1 MASMRWKMGDS
12 NVVAEYMKLLRLWNG
27 AIAALGLLLGAAVAV
42 GINHLDSHLFDL
54 ALGVI
59 IVVLFVGAGNSLND
73 YYDVEIDRIAHPKR
87 PIVRGTIS
95 RRTALLSAGVM
106 FAVCFVL
113 SIWINPPLPF
123 AIVGLPLVI
132 VGLAILG
139 MITYELRLKRAGLA
153 GNVMIALLVVA
164 LFEFAGAVVGRA
176 DLVIE
181 LALLAALATLGR
193 EIVKDIEDMHGDVA
207 RRTLPRIVGAKRAG
221 YIALIPT
228 LAAVSLSPIPYLQN
242 LLTYLYIF
250 VVIIADVIFVYGGIV
265 QLSDPKR
272 GQKIYKWAMIVALL
286 AFAVGVQ
293 T

>member
-42 GINHLDSHLFDL
+42 GISHLSPHLFEL
-54 ALGVI
+54 TLGLI

-73 YYDVEIDRIAHPKR
+73 YYDVEIDRIAHPTR
-87 PIVRGTIS
+87 PIVKGAIS
-95 RRTALLSAGVM
+95 KRTALLSAGVM
-106 FAVCFVL
+106 FAACFAL
-113 SIWINPPLPF
+113 SIWINLLSL
-123 AIVGLPLVI
+123 AI

-139 MITYELRLKRAGLA
+139 MVAYELRLKRAGLA
-153 GNVMIALLVVA
+153 GNIMIALLVVA

-176 DLVIE
+176 DLSLE

-193 EIVKDIEDMHGDVA
+193 EIVKDVEDMDGDVA
-207 RRTLPRIVGAKRAG
+207 RKTLPKIVGVKRAG
-221 YIALIPT
+221 YIALVPT
-228 LAAVSLSPIPYLQN
+228 LAAVTLSPLPYLQN
-242 LLTYLYIF
+242 LLTYIYLL

>member
-1 MASMRWKMGDS
+1 MSDS

-27 AIAALGLLLGAAVAV
+27 AIAALGLLLGAAVAI
-42 GINHLDSHLFDL
+42 GINNLDSHLFEL
-54 ALGVI
+54 ALGTI

-87 PIVRGTIS
+87 PIVKGTVS
-95 RRTALLSAGVM
+95 RRIALLSAGVM
-106 FAVCFVL
+106 FAACFAL
-113 SIWINPPLPF
+113 SIWINLLSL
-123 AIVGLPLVI
+123 AIVA
-132 VGLAILG
+132 LAIIG
-139 MITYELRLKRAGLA
+139 MAAYELKLKRAGLV
-153 GNVMIALLVVA
+153 GNIIIALLVAA

-176 DLVIE
+176 DLAIE
-181 LALLAALATLGR
+181 LALLAALAMLGR
-193 EIVKDIEDMHGDVA
+193 EIVKDIEDMDGDLT
-207 RRTLPRIVGAKRAG
+207 RKTLPRTVGAKRAG
-221 YIALIPT
+221 YIALVPT
-228 LAAVSLSPIPYLQN
+228 LAAVALSPMPYLQN

-265 QLSDPKR
+265 QLSNPKR

>member
-54 ALGVI
+54 ALGAI

-73 YYDVEIDRIAHPKR
+73 YYDVEIDKIVHPKR

-106 FAVCFVL
+106 FAACFVL

-228 LAAVSLSPIPYLQN
+228 LAAVALSPIPYLQN

>member
-1 MASMRWKMGDS
+1 MGQVIYLMASMRWKMGDS

-27 AIAALGLLLGAAVAV
+27 AIAALGLLLGATVAI
-42 GINHLDSHLFDL
+42 GISNLESHLFDL
-54 ALGVI
+54 ALGAT

-73 YYDVEIDRIAHPKR
+73 YYDVEVDRIAHPKR

-106 FAVCFVL
+106 FAVCLAL
-113 SIWINPPLPF
+113 SIWINLPSL
-123 AIVGLPLVI
+123 AIVA
-132 VGLAILG
+132 LAIIG
-139 MITYELRLKRAGLA
+139 MVAYELRLKRIGLA
-153 GNVMIALLVVA
+153 GNIMIALLVVA

-176 DLVIE
+176 DLVVE

-193 EIVKDIEDMHGDVA
+193 EIVKDIEDMEGDVA
-207 RRTLPRIVGAKRAG
+207 RKTLPRIVGAKRAG

-228 LAAVSLSPIPYLQN
+228 LAAVALSPMPYLQN
-242 LLTYLYIF
+242 SLTYLYLF
-250 VVIIADVIFVYGGIV
+250 VVIIADVAFVYGGIV
-265 QLSDPKR
+265 QLSDPKK